1 MCDHCEPSV
10 PCSDVSVAA
19 SRYIA
24 VVLQVEMSQRM
35 EKREKMRRDLLADT
49 GGDMSAE
56 REEMLQK
63 RAYAQ
68 VLKEQ
73 AAEGKIE
80 DDIDKITTYP
90 SACVALA
97 TI

>member
-1 MCDHCEPSV
+1 
-10 PCSDVSVAA
+10 
-19 SRYIA
+19 
-24 VVLQVEMSQRM
+24 M

-97 TI
+97 TIRNSATLYCFSSLVPVAPLPYRERVHRLELN